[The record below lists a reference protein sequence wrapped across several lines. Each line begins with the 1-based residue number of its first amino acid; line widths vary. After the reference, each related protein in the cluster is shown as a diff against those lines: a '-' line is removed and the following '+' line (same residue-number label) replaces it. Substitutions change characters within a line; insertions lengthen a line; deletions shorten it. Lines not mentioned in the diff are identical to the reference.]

1 MPFALPILGGIGA
14 GVAGFFGVTLLAT
27 SLTAI
32 LIGGVIVV
40 GAALLTRKM
49 MNQRPSDPGML
60 INKNS
65 SNDPITVVYGQR
77 RVGATRTFIRS
88 AGATGGAGHEYLHI
102 VFTICE
108 GPIEAIDK
116 IYFNDLEVWD
126 RVTGISTSAGEDNI
140 NFTGLIEINNHLG
153 STTETADANLVA
165 RFPAEWTSN
174 HRGRGIAYS
183 YIRFKYNRD
192 AFAGLP
198 TVTFLVRGRKVRDV
212 DNVSA
217 AEAYSIN
224 PANTLYDYLTH
235 ATYGRGFPA
244 SLIDIA
250 SFQDAK
256 DYYNLTHTYLG
267 AAKYTI
273 NGALATDDNTYD
285 NVQKILAACNSAL
298 IFSNGV
304 YKLIPFKAANSIDTI
319 TDSHIVDSWN
329 MSFGDKTKRFNTI
342 RGGFPDMT
350 DDYQQGTV
358 TVQNSAFK
366 TADRNLLL
374 KKDVSLDFV
383 VDPARA
389 KLLAYE
395 LLLQSRYQTTIELT
409 LPHTKQILEPMDV
422 ITFEHSQIT
431 DEVPTLYRV
440 LDIQLRSDGTVKIIA
455 QEYNGAVYTEIDP
468 DTL

>member
-14 GVAGFFGVTLLAT
+14 GVAGFFGVSLLAT

-40 GAALLTRKM
+40 GAALLMRKM
-49 MNQRPSDPGML
+49 MARQQTDPGML

-65 SNDPITVVYGQR
+65 NNDPIPIVYGER
-77 RVGATRTFIRS
+77 RVGATRTFVRS

-102 VFTICE
+102 VYTICE
-108 GPIEAIDK
+108 GPIESIQK
-116 IYFNDLEVWD
+116 IYFNDVEVWD
-126 RVTGISTSAGEDNI
+126 VSTGIATSAGEDNI
-140 NFTGLIEINNHLG
+140 NYTGLLEINNHLG

-165 RFPAEWTSN
+165 RFPSEWTSN

-183 YIRFKYNRD
+183 YIRMKYNRD
-192 AFAGLP
+192 AFGGLP

-212 DNVSA
+212 DNTSA
-217 AEAYSIN
+217 AEAYSTN
-224 PANTLYDYLTH
+224 PANILYDYLTH
-235 ATYGRGFPA
+235 QTYGRGFPA
-244 SLIDIA
+244 SLIDIT

-273 NGALATDDNTYD
+273 NGALASDDNTYD
-285 NVQKILAACNSAL
+285 NVQKILASCNSAL

-304 YKLIPFKAANSIDTI
+304 YKLLPFKLANSIDTI
-319 TDSHIVDSWN
+319 TDSHIVDSWS
-329 MSFGDKTKRFNTI
+329 MSFGDKTRRFNTI
-342 RGGFPDMT
+342 RVSFANID
-350 DDYQQGTV
+350 DDYQQGAITV
-358 TVQNSAFK
+358 DNSTFK
-366 TADRNLLL
+366 ADDNNLLL
-374 KKDVSLDFV
+374 KKDINFDLV
-383 VDPARA
+383 VDPNRA

-395 LLLQSRYQTTIELT
+395 LLMQSRYQTTVELT
-409 LPHTKQILEPMDV
+409 LPHVKQTLEPMDV

-431 DEVPTLYRV
+431 DQVPTLYRV
-440 LDIQLRSDGTVKIIA
+440 LDIQLRSDGTVKIVA
-455 QEYNGAVYTEIDP
+455 QEYNAAVYTEVDP

>member
-1 MPFALPILGGIGA
+1 MALPILGAIGA
-14 GVAGFFGVTLLAT
+14 GVAGFFGITLLAT

-49 MNQRPSDPGML
+49 MTQKGPSDPGML

-65 SNDPITVVYGQR
+65 SSDPIPLVYGER

-88 AGATGGAGHEYLHI
+88 AGATGGAGNEYLHI
-102 VFTICE
+102 VYTICE
-108 GPIEAIDK
+108 GPIEAIEK
-116 IYFNDLEVWD
+116 IYFNDYEVWD

-140 NFTGLIEINNHLG
+140 NFTGLLEINNHLG
-153 STTETADANLVA
+153 STTQAADANLLS
-165 RFPAEWTSN
+165 RFSSEWTSN

-183 YIRFKYNRD
+183 YIRMKYNRD

-198 TVTFLVRGRKVRDV
+198 TVTFLVKGKTTPYVF
-212 DNVSA
+212 NTSTTT
-217 AEAYSIN
+217 YSTN
-224 PANTLYDYLTH
+224 PAQCLRDYLLNS
-235 ATYGRGFPA
+235 TYGRGFPA
-244 SLIDIA
+244 ALVDET
-250 SFQDAK
+250 SFQDAAT
-256 DYYNLTHTYLG
+256 YYNLTHSHLG
-267 AAKYTI
+267 AAKYTL

-304 YKLIPFKAANSIDTI
+304 YKLIPFKAANSVDTI

-329 MSFGDKTKRFNTI
+329 MSFGDKTRRFNTI
-342 RGGFPDMT
+342 RGSFPDMT

-358 TVQNSAFK
+358 TVQNTAFK
-366 TADRNLLL
+366 TADRELLL

-395 LLLQSRYQTTIELT
+395 LLMQSRYQTTLELT
-409 LPHTKQILEPMDV
+409 LPHVKQILEPMDV

-431 DEVPTLYRV
+431 EQVATLYRV
-440 LDIQLRSDGTVKIIA
+440 LDIQLRSDGTVKIVA
-455 QEYNGAVYTEIDP
+455 QEYNSAVYTEVDP